1 MNFKDTTTD
10 TLPAIPKTKHGL
22 VDAGRRGTRSPHCFE
37 DSGLDLRESLVT
49 SRLGS
54 SSTRTGSAKSPPGL
68 LVKAATVPLS
78 PRPQSP
84 LRRVSLCI
92 TPLHMKD
99 SYKWGSKRALP
110 TVQLNIE
117 YRSSDA
123 YPTSDLCCFLQSLE
137 SLRLSRGELDRRE
150 QAVNSLRY

>member
-22 VDAGRRGTRSPHCFE
+22 VDAGRRGTRSPHGFE

-49 SRLGS
+49 SRPGS
-54 SSTRTGSAKSPPGL
+54 SSTRTSSAKSPGL

-84 LRRVSLCI
+84 LRRVSFCI

-99 SYKWGSKRALP
+99 NYKWGSKRVLP
-110 TVQLNIE
+110 TVQLNI
-117 YRSSDA
+117 
-123 YPTSDLCCFLQSLE
+123 DLQMHV
-137 SLRLSRGELDRRE
+137 
-150 QAVNSLRY
+150 Q